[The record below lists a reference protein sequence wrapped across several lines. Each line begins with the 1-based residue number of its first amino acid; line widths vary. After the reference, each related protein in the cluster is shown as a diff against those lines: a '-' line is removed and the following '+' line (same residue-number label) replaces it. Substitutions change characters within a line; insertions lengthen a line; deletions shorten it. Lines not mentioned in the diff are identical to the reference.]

1 MSSEIDC
8 HGHTRLYN
16 LYSNWSGHDMS
27 TFTCRL
33 KYFFEVCGPEN
44 SFYSIESLMQKQREL
59 RAFEARADSKGFCW
73 LSDGEYQRF
82 RSYKVLMASSEHS
95 DLKQIIPWH
104 MRSSAFIPTNMPIML
119 GMILSPPSQKATFFW
134 QWVSQTY
141 NAGFNY
147 GNRNGSS

>member
-1 MSSEIDC
+1 
-8 HGHTRLYN
+8 
-16 LYSNWSGHDMS
+16 MS

-33 KYFFEVCGPEN
+33 RYFFEVCGPEN